1 MKLSELSLDLIHIL
15 PPISKNDL
23 YEFPLTYKKDDEEK
37 EIIFESRHA
46 YGLRTSRM
54 EADSC
59 GLHIKE
65 RSELKFFNDLYKH
78 LNESMFQMHADY
90 FESSFE
96 RKEYNKLF
104 KHYLFPNIE
113 ENAVNIHCVIDPSM
127 IEPYVGKE
135 DLSIIPRFHLKSI
148 VFDQP
153 SFYIS
158 LELKDILPL
167 EKKEDE
173 AEMKEPEVK
182 EPQQEALEL
191 EVKEA
196 AVEPKVKQ
204 TTEPAI
210 EKNDLEEVYINKSDN
225 MEQVSLNLN
234 DEDYFILFKI
244 IQSNI
249 KENVSESFL
258 KIFNSKQIET
268 KNINIQDIVY
278 DSENEDSDEEDEY
291 LEKDDFE
298 REYKRMV

>member
-15 PPISKNDL
+15 PPVSKNDL
-23 YEFPLTYKKDDEEK
+23 YEFPLTYKSDDEDK
-37 EIIFESRHA
+37 EIIFESLHA
-46 YGLRTSRM
+46 YGLRSSGM

-78 LNESMFQMHADY
+78 LNESMFQTHADY

-135 DLSIIPRFHLKSI
+135 DVSIIPRFHLKSI

-167 EKKEDE
+167 ENE
-173 AEMKEPEVK
+173 AEVKEPEVK
-182 EPQQEALEL
+182 E
-191 EVKEA
+191 
-196 AVEPKVKQ
+196 
-204 TTEPAI
+204 
-210 EKNDLEEVYINKSDN
+210 
-225 MEQVSLNLN
+225 
-234 DEDYFILFKI
+234 
-244 IQSNI
+244 
-249 KENVSESFL
+249 
-258 KIFNSKQIET
+258 
-268 KNINIQDIVY
+268 
-278 DSENEDSDEEDEY
+278 
-291 LEKDDFE
+291 
-298 REYKRMV
+298 

>member
-15 PPISKNDL
+15 PPVSKNDL
-23 YEFPLTYKKDDEEK
+23 YEFPLTYKKDDEDK
-37 EIIFESRHA
+37 EIVFESLHA
-46 YGLRTSRM
+46 YGLRSSGM

-135 DLSIIPRFHLKSI
+135 DVSIIPRFHLKSI

-167 EKKEDE
+167 EDE
-173 AEMKEPEVK
+173 AEVKEPEVK
-182 EPQQEALEL
+182 EEALEP
-191 EVKEA
+191 E
-196 AVEPKVKQ
+196 VKQ
-204 TTEPAI
+204 TTEPAV
-210 EKNDLEEVYINKSDN
+210 EKTDLEEVYINKSDN

-249 KENVSESFL
+249 KENVSESLL

>member
-15 PPISKNDL
+15 PPVSKNDL
-23 YEFPLTYKKDDEEK
+23 YEFPLTYKSDDEDK
-37 EIIFESRHA
+37 EIIFESLHA
-46 YGLRTSRM
+46 YGLRSSGM

-135 DLSIIPRFHLKSI
+135 DVSIIPRFHLKSI

-167 EKKEDE
+167 ENE
-173 AEMKEPEVK
+173 AEVKQEAAVEPEVK
-182 EPQQEALEL
+182 EEALEP
-191 EVKEA
+191 E
-196 AVEPKVKQ
+196 VKQ
-204 TTEPAI
+204 TTEPAV
-210 EKNDLEEVYINKSDN
+210 EKTDLEEVYINKSDN

-249 KENVSESFL
+249 KENVSESLL

>member
-23 YEFPLTYKKDDEEK
+23 YEFPLTYKSDDEDK
-37 EIIFESRHA
+37 EIIFESLHA
-46 YGLRTSRM
+46 YGLRSSGM

-59 GLHIKE
+59 GLHVKE

-135 DLSIIPRFHLKSI
+135 DVSIIPRFHLKSI

-167 EKKEDE
+167 EDQ
-173 AEMKEPEVK
+173 AEVKEPEVK
-182 EPQQEALEL
+182 QQALEP
-191 EVKEA
+191 E
-196 AVEPKVKQ
+196 VKQ
-204 TTEPAI
+204 TTEPAV

-249 KENVSESFL
+249 KENVSESLL

>member
-15 PPISKNDL
+15 PPVSKNDL
-23 YEFPLTYKKDDEEK
+23 YEFPLTYKKDDEDK
-37 EIIFESRHA
+37 EIIFESLHA
-46 YGLRTSRM
+46 YGLHSSGM

-135 DLSIIPRFHLKSI
+135 DVSIIPRFHLKSI

-167 EKKEDE
+167 EDE
-173 AEMKEPEVK
+173 AEVKEPEVK
-182 EPQQEALEL
+182 EEVLEP
-191 EVKEA
+191 E
-196 AVEPKVKQ
+196 VKQ
-204 TTEPAI
+204 TTEPAV
-210 EKNDLEEVYINKSDN
+210 EKNDLQEVYINKSDN

-249 KENVSESFL
+249 KENVSESLL

>member
-15 PPISKNDL
+15 PPVSKNDL
-23 YEFPLTYKKDDEEK
+23 YEFPLTYKNDDEDK
-37 EIIFESRHA
+37 EIIFESLHA
-46 YGLRTSRM
+46 YGLHSSGM

-135 DLSIIPRFHLKSI
+135 DVSIIPRFHLKSI

-167 EKKEDE
+167 EDE
-173 AEMKEPEVK
+173 AEVKEPEVK
-182 EPQQEALEL
+182 QEEAVEPEVKQEEALEP
-191 EVKEA
+191 E
-196 AVEPKVKQ
+196 VKQ
-204 TTEPAI
+204 TTEPAV
-210 EKNDLEEVYINKSDN
+210 EKTDLEEVYINKSDN

-249 KENVSESFL
+249 KENVSESLL

>member
-15 PPISKNDL
+15 PPVSKNDL
-23 YEFPLTYKKDDEEK
+23 YEFPLTYDEDK
-37 EIIFESRHA
+37 EIIFESLHA
-46 YGLRTSRM
+46 YGLRSSGM

-135 DLSIIPRFHLKSI
+135 DVSIIPRFHLKSI

-167 EKKEDE
+167 EDQ
-173 AEMKEPEVK
+173 AEVK
-182 EPQQEALEL
+182 Q
-191 EVKEA
+191 EA
-196 AVEPKVKQ
+196 AVEPEVKQ
-204 TTEPAI
+204 ATEPAV
-210 EKNDLEEVYINKSDN
+210 EKNDLQEVYINKSDN

-249 KENVSESFL
+249 KENVSESLL

>member
-15 PPISKNDL
+15 PPVSKNDL
-23 YEFPLTYKKDDEEK
+23 YEFPLTYKNDDEDK
-37 EIIFESRHA
+37 EIVFESLHA
-46 YGLRTSRM
+46 YGLRSSGM

-135 DLSIIPRFHLKSI
+135 DVSIIPRFHLKSI

-167 EKKEDE
+167 ENE
-173 AEMKEPEVK
+173 AEVKEPEVK
-182 EPQQEALEL
+182 EPQQEVLEP
-191 EVKEA
+191 EVKQEA
-196 AVEPKVKQ
+196 AVEPEVKQ
-204 TTEPAI
+204 TTEPAV

-249 KENVSESFL
+249 KENVSESLL

>member
-15 PPISKNDL
+15 PPVSKNDL
-23 YEFPLTYKKDDEEK
+23 YEFPLTYKNDDEDK
-37 EIIFESRHA
+37 EIVFESLHA
-46 YGLRTSRM
+46 YGLHSSGM
-54 EADSC
+54 ESDSC

-135 DLSIIPRFHLKSI
+135 DVSIIPRFHLKSI

-167 EKKEDE
+167 EDE
-173 AEMKEPEVK
+173 AEVKEPEVK
-182 EPQQEALEL
+182 EEDVEP
-191 EVKEA
+191 EVKQEE
-196 AVEPKVKQ
+196 VLEPEVKQ
-204 TTEPAI
+204 TTEPAV
-210 EKNDLEEVYINKSDN
+210 EKNDLQEVYINKSDN

-249 KENVSESFL
+249 KENVSESLL

>member
-23 YEFPLTYKKDDEEK
+23 YEFPLTYKKDDEDK
-37 EIIFESRHA
+37 EIVFESLHA
-46 YGLRTSRM
+46 YGLRSSGM

-135 DLSIIPRFHLKSI
+135 DVSIIPRFHLKSI

-167 EKKEDE
+167 EDE
-173 AEMKEPEVK
+173 AEVKEPEVK
-182 EPQQEALEL
+182 QEEALES
-191 EVKEA
+191 E
-196 AVEPKVKQ
+196 VKQ
-204 TTEPAI
+204 TTEPAV

-249 KENVSESFL
+249 KENVSESLL

>member
-15 PPISKNDL
+15 PPVSKNDL
-23 YEFPLTYKKDDEEK
+23 YEFPLTYKNDDEDK
-37 EIIFESRHA
+37 EIIFESLHA
-46 YGLRTSRM
+46 YGLRSSGM

-135 DLSIIPRFHLKSI
+135 DVSIIPRFHLKSI

-167 EKKEDE
+167 EDQ
-173 AEMKEPEVK
+173 AEVK
-182 EPQQEALEL
+182 Q
-191 EVKEA
+191 EA
-196 AVEPKVKQ
+196 AVEPEVKQ
-204 TTEPAI
+204 ATEPAV
-210 EKNDLEEVYINKSDN
+210 EKNDLQEVYINKSDN

-249 KENVSESFL
+249 KENVSESLL